1 MRACKVSWRSDSKE
15 LLIVQGDALCQED
28 VAVVQRVPIDD
39 LRNPKEL
46 NVAGDDPSFQP
57 LTVDDGG

>member
-1 MRACKVSWRSDSKE
+1 M
-15 LLIVQGDALCQED
+15 
-28 VAVVQRVPIDD
+28 QRVPVND

-57 LTVDDGG
+57 LTTGG